1 MDKQTQL
8 LCDLFAGVPGP
19 DDLIGKAGGR
29 IIEAVM
35 NTTGIV
41 PDILGP
47 IASPR
52 EWLARYGIA
61 IEEGSPSEM
70 ANGKAA
76 ALFQHPNGDGR
87 GARVLIPI
95 GYDID
100 DHRVGWTVWH
110 EIGHAADYIGTNPEG
125 RLMPTPAGVYS
136 TQHEGALRQHQDVI
150 VTWSNNNTPENYD
163 YKHSLSELWAECV
176 ACAVMKTAQVPPP
189 LLAAILPHLIK
200 RNFPIDPIWHCLD
213 RNEVADRAAAIADLG
228 RDALLD
234 LKHFMSAQQTQIV
247 RDFMKGEE
255 AEFFH
260 EKMIELAAIVK
271 SMPETGETD
280 DGRGGKAI
288 AYLHYFAGG
297 QANFYVTERDVGDK
311 DDPNPG
317 EQHQAFGRSDLFN
330 DGGELG
336 YISLPEIF
344 RSGGELDF
352 HWTPKTLDEIEAKRT
367 AREDAP

>member
-1 MDKQTQL
+1 
-8 LCDLFAGVPGP
+8 
-19 DDLIGKAGGR
+19 
-29 IIEAVM
+29 
-35 NTTGIV
+35 
-41 PDILGP
+41 
-47 IASPR
+47 
-52 EWLARYGIA
+52 
-61 IEEGSPSEM
+61 
-70 ANGKAA
+70 
-76 ALFQHPNGDGR
+76 
-87 GARVLIPI
+87 
-95 GYDID
+95 
-100 DHRVGWTVWH
+100 
-110 EIGHAADYIGTNPEG
+110 
-125 RLMPTPAGVYS
+125 
-136 TQHEGALRQHQDVI
+136 
-150 VTWSNNNTPENYD
+150 
-163 YKHSLSELWAECV
+163 
-176 ACAVMKTAQVPPP
+176 
-189 LLAAILPHLIK
+189 
-200 RNFPIDPIWHCLD
+200 
-213 RNEVADRAAAIADLG
+213 
-228 RDALLD
+228 
-234 LKHFMSAQQTQIV
+234 MSAQQTQIV

-271 SMPETGETD
+271 SMPKTGETD

-317 EQHQAFGRSDLFN
+317 EQNQAFGRSDLFN